1 MRFKY
6 KIRTR
11 GGEIYSAD
19 VRYSSK
25 MTKALG
31 MKAYAYTLRDDST
44 GIYWFAGTIAGADD
58 ITQALIWIQ
67 YKELTDEK

>member
-6 KIRTR
+6 KIRSR
-11 GGEIYSAD
+11 NGKIYSVN
-19 VRYSSK
+19 VRHNTT

-31 MKAYAYTLRDDST
+31 MKAYAYTLRDDDT
-44 GIYWFAGTIAGADD
+44 GIYWFAGTITGADD

-67 YKELTDEK
+67 YKELEK

>member
-6 KIRTR
+6 KIRSR
-11 GGEIYSAD
+11 NGKIYSVA
-19 VRYSSK
+19 VRYSPT

-31 MKAYAYTLRDDST
+31 MKAYTYSLREDET
-44 GIYWFAGTIAGADD
+44 GIHWVVGTITGAED

-67 YKELTDEK
+67 YKEFEK

>member
-6 KIRTR
+6 KIRSR
-11 GGEIYSAD
+11 NGKIYSVA
-19 VRYSSK
+19 VRYNPT

-31 MKAYAYTLRDDST
+31 MKAYAYTLRDDDT
-44 GIYWFAGTIAGADD
+44 GIYGFAGTITGAED

-67 YKELTDEK
+67 YKEFEK

>member
-1 MRFKY
+1 MKFKY

-11 GGEIYSAD
+11 GGKIYSAD
-19 VRYSSK
+19 VWYSPK
-25 MTKALG
+25 MTKILR
-31 MKAYAYTLRDDST
+31 MKAYAYTLRDDAT
-44 GIYWFAGTIAGADD
+44 GIHWVAGTITGAAD